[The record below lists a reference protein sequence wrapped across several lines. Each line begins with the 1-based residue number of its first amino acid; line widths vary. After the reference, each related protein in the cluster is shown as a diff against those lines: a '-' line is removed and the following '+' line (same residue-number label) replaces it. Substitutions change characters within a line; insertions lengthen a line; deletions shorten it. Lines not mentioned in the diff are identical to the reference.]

1 MSKVKEVINTLT
13 KELNAHNYNYYVLS
27 SPTISD
33 YDFDLLLLSTSGLQN
48 CDRRFISLLHNVSF
62 F

>member
-1 MSKVKEVINTLT
+1 MSKVKEAINKLT

-33 YDFDLLLLSTSGLQN
+33 YDFDLLIKEASRF
-48 CDRRFISLLHNVSF
+48 RRKASRVCRR
-62 F
+62 